1 MLEFL
6 KEFYTYIL
14 RITEISSDSQSIV
27 LQGSIRLDPPD
38 RDFSWISGKSY
49 GMLVGC
55 SYELFDMIPQ
65 VSSLAR
71 RKRHK
76 IKESRRQKLQ
86 NHKHATPHE
95 LDADEMAY
103 RILKSRIL
111 SWQPPPEAQKDFVTC
126 GWIFQQAILCHLDA
140 SFANPPLTAQ
150 TPLPDSILERLENL
164 KLLLGELPVDA
175 PISHTLCWPLALF
188 GSLARE
194 VKYRELIYN
203 RLQAMWELLRLGN
216 VQTTMNFLRKLWDDN
231 SGDFVYSSTNDTSP
245 TGNSGTVVRA
255 AKRKRISKV
264 VYDNTDM
271 EALMKRYELMFS
283 FA

>member
-27 LQGSIRLDPPD
+27 LQGSISLDPPD
-38 RDFSWISGKSY
+38 RDFTWVSGKSY

-76 IKESRRQKLQ
+76 IKESRKQKSQ
-86 NHKHATPHE
+86 SQKNNASNE

-111 SWQPPPEAQKDFVTC
+111 SWQPPPDARKDFVTC
-126 GWIFQQAILCHLDA
+126 GWIYQQAILCHLDA
-140 SFANPPLTAQ
+140 SFANPPITAQ
-150 TPLPDSILERLENL
+150 APLPEFIIERFENL

-188 GSLARE
+188 GSLARGAE
-194 VKYRELIYN
+194 HRELIFN

-216 VQTTMNFLRKLWDDN
+216 VKTTMNFLRRLWDDN
-231 SGDFVYSSTNDTSP
+231 SGDFVYSSSNDTSA
-245 TGNSGTVVRA
+245 TGDSSTVIRA
-255 AKRKRISKV
+255 PKRKRISKV
-264 VYDNTDM
+264 VYDNSDM